1 MKEYIFPV
9 FLSNDERISLFDSSL
24 IASISLPL
32 EFSALH
38 IVNLYLVFF
47 QSDIFAL
54 YLKSFWLAPFPSCIL
69 KSFRYLAL
77 GPALTAQLL
86 IRGSVTCPYDRN
98 PIINKKTS
106 VIIIVFILII

>member
-1 MKEYIFPV
+1 MKEYILPV

-47 QSDIFAL
+47 QIDIFAL
-54 YLKSFWLAPFPSCIL
+54 YLKSLRIPALPSCIL
-69 KSFRYLAL
+69 KSFRYLAFA
-77 GPALTAQLL
+77 PVFIAQLL
-86 IRGSVTCPYDRN
+86 MRGSVTCPNDSTPRVCLLY
-98 PIINKKTS
+98 TS
-106 VIIIVFILII
+106 PS